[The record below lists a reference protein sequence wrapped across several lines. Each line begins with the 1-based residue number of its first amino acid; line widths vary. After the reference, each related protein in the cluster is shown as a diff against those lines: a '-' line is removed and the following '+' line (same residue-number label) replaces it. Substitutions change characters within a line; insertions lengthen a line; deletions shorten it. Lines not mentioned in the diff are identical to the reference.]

1 MTEIQLSKEST
12 MTAVELNFVKIP
24 ASEFTMGSKRGLDRD
39 AHEDEM
45 PTQVLSVSDY
55 FIMKYPV
62 TNEQYNQ
69 FVQATGCRTPLFWPD
84 GKYPADKANHPV
96 VGVSYYDALAYCA
109 WAGKETGLPIRL
121 PTEAEW
127 EKAARGE
134 EMRVFTWGDNWENG
148 LCNTREGKLEG
159 TGTTPVDQ
167 FSPQGDS
174 PYGVADMG
182 GNVQEWCSSLFGP
195 YPYDPTDGREAH
207 VYDLQAEDLLPKL
220 LETGCTSL
228 PESGEAST
236 GKSVIRGGSWRETKH
251 QSRCAYRSWAAPMHR
266 SDDTGFRC
274 CYEPK
279 E

>member
-1 MTEIQLSKEST
+1 MTELK
-12 MTAVELNFVKIP
+12 LNFVKIP
-24 ASEFTMGSKRGLDRD
+24 ASEFTMGSKRALDRD
-39 AHEDEM
+39 THEDET
-45 PTQVLSVSDY
+45 PTQVLNISDY

-62 TNEQYNQ
+62 TNEQYGQ
-69 FVQATGCRTPLFWPD
+69 FVQATGCRTPLFWQD
-84 GKYPADKANHPV
+84 GKYPADKADHPV
-96 VGVSYYDALAYCA
+96 VGVSYYDALAFCA
-109 WAGKETGLPIRL
+109 WAGQETGLPIRL
-121 PTEAEW
+121 PTEPEW
-127 EKAARGE
+127 EKAARGPE
-134 EMRVFTWGDNWENG
+134 IRVFAWGDKWENE

-174 PYGVADMG
+174 PYGVADVG

-207 VYDLQAEDLLPKL
+207 VYDLQVEDLLPKL

-228 PESGEAST
+228 PESDEASM
-236 GKSVIRGGSWRETKH
+236 GKSVIRGGSWRETKL

-274 CYEPK
+274 CYEPQ